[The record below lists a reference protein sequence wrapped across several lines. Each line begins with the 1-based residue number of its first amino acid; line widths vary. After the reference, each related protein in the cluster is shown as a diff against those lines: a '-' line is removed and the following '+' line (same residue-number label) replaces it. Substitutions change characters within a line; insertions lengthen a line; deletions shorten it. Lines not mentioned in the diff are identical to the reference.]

1 MSRTAVLSV
10 FTPVELSA
18 SIVAAVLIQVVFFG
32 LLITAGMTRV
42 EIRAKAEAMPVERPI
57 AVKPVLDD
65 APLLK
70 LGGKKLKP
78 KLPDMWK
85 KLAPTPVQ
93 RFEEKSA
100 PSEKA
105 KDEPDAIPTSSVA
118 VGDAQA
124 PPPDAELAKVV
135 DPDLQDLDAAVA
147 DKEPEVEGPGAK
159 DGVKEGT
166 ETDPLKAH
174 AMSLYLSKV
183 LGWFNARF
191 KPPVGQ
197 VPCEELQ
204 KLSAAVTAN
213 VTPDGTVTGYS
224 ISRGSGNA
232 TFDGKVKATMD
243 AIVGQ
248 QLPPPPPNY
257 PEMLGSTVRP
267 TFSGKGA
274 KCN

>member
-1 MSRTAVLSV
+1 MSPATKLSV

-18 SIVAAVLIQVVFFG
+18 AFVGAVLIQILFFG
-32 LLITAGMTRV
+32 LLITAGRTRA
-42 EIRAKAEAMPVERPI
+42 EIRAKDEAVPMATPI

-70 LGGKKLKP
+70 LGGKKVRP
-78 KLPDMWK
+78 KLPEMWK
-85 KLAPTPVQ
+85 KLAPVPVQ

-100 PSEKA
+100 PSQKA
-105 KDEPDAIPTSSVA
+105 KDEPAAVPTSSVA
-118 VGDAQA
+118 LGDAQA
-124 PPPDAELAKVV
+124 PPPDAELAKQV
-135 DPDLQDLDAAVA
+135 DPDLKDIDASVA
-147 DKEPEVEGPGAK
+147 QKEPDVEGPGAQ

-191 KPPVGQ
+191 KQPSEI
-197 VPCEELQ
+197 PCEELQ
-204 KLSAAVTAN
+204 KLSAAVIAN
-213 VTPDGTVTGYS
+213 VAPDGTVSGYT
-224 ISRGSGNA
+224 ITRGSGNA
-232 TFDGKVKATMD
+232 TFDAKVKATMD

-257 PEMLGSTVRP
+257 PELLGSTVRP